1 MQKKALFGAV
11 TGVITSL
18 IIAGIAFGYSEIKIF
33 VDGKQIIPDVN
44 PQIIN
49 GRTMVPLR
57 YISEALGEKVNW
69 DHASQTVNINSQGKR
84 SLQAEVNQFVHGL
97 APASPA
103 QALDLYMNGFQYR
116 NASLQYAAFNEALQ
130 KQALPQF
137 EKLDW
142 STGVSSP
149 WVSGWKVTKTT
160 TLSPNQLLY
169 EISCL
174 TATSTGPFDPIV
186 LQLEITKQNDE
197 HWFIT
202 SVKTEQELPRNISTK
217 KIGESNSQ

>member
-1 MQKKALFGAV
+1 MRKKALLGAI
-11 TGVITSL
+11 TGVTTSL
-18 IIAGIAFGYSEIKIF
+18 IIAGIAFGYSEIKIL
-33 VDGKQIIPDVN
+33 VDGEQIIPDVN

-57 YISEALGEKVNW
+57 YISEALDEKVNW
-69 DHASQTVNINSQGKR
+69 DQTTQTVSIDSQGKR
-84 SLQAEVNQFVHGL
+84 SLQAEVNLFVHGL
-97 APASPA
+97 APTSPA
-103 QALDLYMNGFQYR
+103 QALDLYMDGFQYR
-116 NASLQYAAFNEALQ
+116 NASLQYAAFGEALQ

-169 EISCL
+169 EITCQ

-202 SVKTEQELPRNISTK
+202 SVRADQELPRNISTK
-217 KIGESNSQ
+217 KIGVPDSQ